1 MRLLFLGPPGVGK
14 GTQAA
19 RVAEASGI
27 AHISTGDM
35 FRHHISE
42 GTPLGKQV
50 RRILDRGDL
59 VPDAVT
65 VEMLT
70 DRLVRA
76 DAADGYI
83 LDGFPRTLPQAR
95 ALDEAIGEDT
105 LDGVVVLTAPADVL
119 VERMLARG
127 RADDT
132 ETSVRNRL
140 VVYERETAPLIGF
153 YEERGIALPVR
164 GTGAIEDIT
173 DRILEVLSGPS
184 RA

>member
-19 RVAEASGI
+19 RVAEAEGI

-50 RRILDRGDL
+50 KRILDRGDL

-65 VEMLT
+65 VEMLMG
-70 DRLVRA
+70 RLVEA

-95 ALDEAIGEDT
+95 ALDEAIGEDA

-132 ETSVRNRL
+132 EISVRNRL

-153 YEERGIALPVR
+153 YQGRGIALPVP
-164 GTGAIEDIT
+164 GTGAIEEIT
-173 DRILEVLSGPS
+173 DRIIEVLSGPS

>member
-19 RVAEASGI
+19 RVAEAAGI

-35 FRHHISE
+35 FRRHITE
-42 GTPLGKQV
+42 GTPLGKRV

-65 VEMLT
+65 VEMLM
-70 DRLVRA
+70 DRLVLA

-95 ALDEAIGEDT
+95 ALDGAIGEDT
-105 LDGVVVLTAPADVL
+105 LDAVVVLSAPAGVL

-132 ETSVRNRL
+132 EASVRNRL
-140 VVYERETAPLIGF
+140 VVYERETAPLVDF
-153 YEERGIALPVR
+153 YQERGIVRPVP
-164 GTGAIEDIT
+164 GTGAIEEIT
-173 DRILEVLSGPS
+173 DLILGVLAGLSAP
-184 RA
+184 